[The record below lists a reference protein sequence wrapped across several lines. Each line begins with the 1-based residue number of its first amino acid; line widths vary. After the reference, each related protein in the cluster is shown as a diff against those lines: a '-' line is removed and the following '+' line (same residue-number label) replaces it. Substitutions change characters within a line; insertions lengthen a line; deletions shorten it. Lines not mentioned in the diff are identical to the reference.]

1 MRMLHRNIS
10 TVTLRGHFTNVTADF
25 FLLKKDYKCHLYI
38 GLLLVLALKESLPCG
53 WMYFLSS
60 MTFSDCYEN
69 VIQKH
74 QQ

>member
-1 MRMLHRNIS
+1 MLLQI
-10 TVTLRGHFTNVTADF
+10 FCIKKKIINVI
-25 FLLKKDYKCHLYI
+25 YIYI
-38 GLLLVLALKESLPCG
+38 GSLLVLALIESVPCG

-69 VIQKH
+69 VTQKH